1 LKLTA
6 EVLGIQ
12 IDAAQGGD
20 DSDLAA
26 EQAKLANNINLDTA
40 AAGQAST
47 AVSFDESTWCI
58 KCGSKAFGG
67 FQQRKVL
74 YSRRI
79 QMHSHFKE
87 IDRYKSDT

>member
-26 EQAKLANNINLDTA
+26 EQAKLTNNIKLDTA

-47 AVSFDESTWCI
+47 AVSFDEST
-58 KCGSKAFGG
+58 
-67 FQQRKVL
+67 
-74 YSRRI
+74 
-79 QMHSHFKE
+79 
-87 IDRYKSDT
+87 

>member
-26 EQAKLANNINLDTA
+26 EQAKLANNIKLDTA

-47 AVSFDESTWCI
+47 AVSFDEST
-58 KCGSKAFGG
+58 
-67 FQQRKVL
+67 
-74 YSRRI
+74 
-79 QMHSHFKE
+79 
-87 IDRYKSDT
+87 